1 MFFLLSFLLL
11 LINDL
16 CLDYLYR
23 NHNDHNDEWPP
34 SSQHKQGAR
43 TRYVLFFKN
52 LLLFSLLNVYLQ
64 QTYHNGNEWPLLSLS
79 AEWTQA
85 RDADVSWFQYVNFL
99 YFFFFTPLNNY
110 LQTDYMYGMATRMT
124 TVNDHPVK
132 DDEWGTRDADD
143 ASQVPGMFFFLYLF
157 LFYWLTFI
165 IWLHCEDKHTPP
177 PPPPPQ
183 QMGLEMHLRLEPRV
197 YIFSFDTTG

>member
-1 MFFLLSFLLL
+1 MTLWLTLWLLKPQQTLTCTRGIPWPALRVRVLMGWGQGQPGNTPGLPMPITNDTWMTMNWEYEMHLHLTSQVLFFYYGMTKEEQAQDAFVSWALGMFFLLL

-52 LLLFSLLNVYLQ
+52 LLLFSLLDVYLQ

-99 YFFFFTPLNNY
+99 YFFFFH
-110 LQTDYMYGMATRMT
+110 T
-124 TVNDHPVK
+124 T
-132 DDEWGTRDADD
+132 
-143 ASQVPGMFFFLYLF
+143 
-157 LFYWLTFI
+157 
-165 IWLHCEDKHTPP
+165 
-177 PPPPPQ
+177 
-183 QMGLEMHLRLEPRV
+183 
-197 YIFSFDTTG
+197 